1 MNAKITTFLNSDLL
15 EKYLLGDTT
24 SFETEIVE
32 SFISKYPEVQNAYN
46 TLQYNLEI
54 VTRSNAVEVPK
65 NISYVRFSCSIRY

>member
-24 SFETEIVE
+24 SVETEIVE
-32 SFISKYPEVQNAYN
+32 SYISKYPEVQNAYN

-54 VTRSNAVEVPK
+54 
-65 NISYVRFSCSIRY
+65 SCKK